1 MVHKPSRQRPVDV
14 SKLIGDRLRV
24 RRQLLG
30 ITQKELADRVGLA
43 FQMVSKYETGQ
54 STITIFRLQ
63 KFADELQVPLDYL
76 IRGIGEIDEM
86 PDDMISMLA
95 DRENTEVLKLFGKI
109 DDPAVRAAFLQMLRT
124 YHHQNSL
131 ATNDETPVASALD

>member
-14 SKLIGDRLRV
+14 NKLIGDRLRV

-95 DRENTEVLKLFGKI
+95 DRENTEVLKLFGII

-124 YHHQNSL
+124 YHHQNCL
-131 ATNDETPVASALD
+131 ATNDEAPATNALD

>member
-1 MVHKPSRQRPVDV
+1 MVHTQHRQRPIDV
-14 SKLIGDRLRV
+14 NRLIGERLRV

-54 STITIFRLQ
+54 STITVFRLQ

-76 IRGIGEIDEM
+76 IQGIGDINEM

-95 DRENTEVLKLFGKI
+95 DRDNTEVLKLFGEI
-109 DDPAVRAAFLQMLRT
+109 NDPAVRAAFLQMLRT
-124 YHHQNSL
+124 YHHQ
-131 ATNDETPVASALD
+131 ASAALSDDAPIVQALK